1 MNDKP
6 KTAPPASNPL
16 KGLVSDAKASAE
28 QAPKRETGTVK
39 AGPFEVGGTGSVSV
53 IERPVSANSDKSY
66 LYAEYVPVSGG
77 RAKSI
82 PLAAVAVL
90 AEQMA

>member
-1 MNDKP
+1 MANEKGSTP
-6 KTAPPASNPL
+6 TPGPLAS
-16 KGLVSDAKASAE
+16 LVKDAKASAE

-66 LYAEYVPVSGG
+66 LFAEYVPASGG